1 MVVLD
6 QHDLRERGEHMP
18 QLGGALAIERS
29 ATRILR
35 ARRHDKGFCA
45 KFERAIQIGGQRP
58 RFVNR
63 NRLRHQRQRRNQV
76 EHAGVARI
84 FDGDDVA
91 GPQMGLQD
99 ALDGVERAADDRNR
113 VGRDP
118 VALELPRRQLDQRRT
133 ILRIAVLAGNS
144 IEPREIRLERRQH
157 RRVRP
162 SIREIAQARR
172 RRRKDRTRQQRRP
185 PIDDR
190 PATPRTMHQ
199 AAHPQ
204 RIERSRDG
212 SRTDTQARRQ
222 CAHGRQTLTGAQ
234 LAAPDSIF
242 DAGGDLV
249 A

>member
-1 MVVLD
+1 
-6 QHDLRERGEHMP
+6 MP

-29 ATRILR
+29 AARILR
-35 ARRHDKGFCA
+35 ARRHDEGLRA
-45 KFERAIQIGGQRP
+45 KFERAIQIGAKRP
-58 RFVNR
+58 RIVNR
-63 NRLRHQRQRRNQV
+63 NRLRHQRQGGNQV
-76 EHAGVARI
+76 KHAGVARI
-84 FDGDDVA
+84 FDRDDVA

-133 ILRIAVLAGNS
+133 ILRVAVLAGNS
-144 IEPREIRLERRQH
+144 IEPREIRLQRRQH

-162 SIREIAQARR
+162 AICQIAQARR
-172 RRRKDRTRQQRRP
+172 RRRKDRARQQRRP
-185 PIDDR
+185 PIDHR

-204 RIERSRDG
+204 RIERGSDG
-212 SRTDTQARRQ
+212 SRTDAQPRCQ

-234 LAAPDSIF
+234 FAAPDSIF